1 MLLPLVRAEIR
12 AIVRPMCVPNTH
24 GAPNLLRLV
33 TPKATGAGEV
43 LFGCVRAEFVKV
55 TKVTEAV
62 VPVVARDANGDGEHA
77 RGGGVCDGLGGG
89 ALVDADENGGVV

>member
-1 MLLPLVRAEIR
+1 
-12 AIVRPMCVPNTH
+12 MCVPNTH